1 MAGSMLPLTQQSVG
15 QSGHHV
21 VQAMMAMMAMLEL
34 PRAAQIPLLPRG
46 KDKQGDPSHPPA
58 SALGCWFSGHF
69 QWVCKPGVQQHSK
82 QHHKAPQRRP
92 QHTERCLRL
101 LSTRRLCR
109 NAILSPLLCPLAFIT
124 QQHKNSEC
132 SGN

>member
-15 QSGHHV
+15 QCGHHV

-82 QHHKAPQRRP
+82 
-92 QHTERCLRL
+92 
-101 LSTRRLCR
+101 
-109 NAILSPLLCPLAFIT
+109 
-124 QQHKNSEC
+124 
-132 SGN
+132 